1 MEQKT
6 KINAE
11 AGKQELV
18 ITRTFDL
25 PVELLFKA
33 YSEAELVEQWMGT
46 KVIKLES
53 KNHGS
58 YQFETSYQGKVVF
71 KANGTIHTVVP
82 NQKIIRTF
90 EMENAPIG
98 VQLEFLTF
106 EKLNDDTSKLTI
118 QIIYQSEEHRAEQLK
133 LPFASGLNM
142 AHDRLQEI
150 INKLK

>member
-33 YSEAELVEQWMGT
+33 YSEAELIEQWMGT

-58 YQFETSYQGKVVF
+58 YQFETSYQGKVAF

-106 EKLNDDTSKLTI
+106 EKLNEDTSKLKI
-118 QIIYQSEEHRAEQLK
+118 QIIYQSEGHRAEQLK